1 MGDNVDKAADNDELV
16 GNTAMSPES
25 SAAASTDSSA
35 TKPSEA
41 VSTPP
46 KKKKKKKKKQKS
58 LTAKLLLFAPPLV
71 AVVVGLVGM
80 SVYFRSTNESYKFGS
95 RQTASVPEGIDVS
108 KVKPE
113 DMQAFLRFKYE
124 KVHPPSR
131 KAPNPDFDIS
141 EKLSGKENSNW
152 AALYEKATQL
162 IADDVDYASAEQP
175 LRKAL
180 ALARKGGSKRELYL
194 SLSKLED
201 VLNVEKR
208 YGAADELDKEV
219 QTLLESGKSKGA
231 AASK

>member
-1 MGDNVDKAADNDELV
+1 MGDNDDKAADNDGLV
-16 GNTAMSPES
+16 GN
-25 SAAASTDSSA
+25 AAASPEPNSAASTASSD

-41 VSTPP
+41 ASALP
-46 KKKKKKKKKQKS
+46 KKKKKKKKQKS
-58 LTAKLLLFAPPLV
+58 LTAKLLLFAPPVV

-80 SVYFRSTNESYKFGS
+80 SVYFRATNESYKFGS
-95 RQTASVPEGIDVS
+95 RQTDAAPEGIDVS

-113 DMQAFLRFKYE
+113 DMQAVLRLKYE
-124 KVHPPSR
+124 KVHPPAR
-131 KAPNPDFDIS
+131 KAPTPDFDIS

-152 AALYEKATQL
+152 AALYEKATKL
-162 IADDVDYASAEQP
+162 IVDDVDYASAEQP

-194 SLSKLED
+194 SLSKLEV

-219 QTLLESGKSKGA
+219 QALLESGKSKGA